1 MRQVVLDTET
11 TGLEVSKGNR
21 IVEIGCLELVE
32 RRPTGRVFHR
42 YLDPQRDMEPGAMEV
57 TGLTREFLTGKPLFA
72 AVAAEFLEFVDG
84 AELIIHNAAFDMAFL
99 EYELSLLGGAYG
111 RLADRVTVTDSLA
124 MARERFPGQRNSLDA
139 LCRRFGVDNAHR
151 ELHGALLDAELLAE
165 VYLALTAGQ
174 GDLELQ
180 MQPQGQAA
188 RVRAPAGAVAP
199 LAVALPAVRVA
210 ADEAAA
216 HRARIAAI
224 ARAAGG
230 SAVWPLPVADEAE
243 RSVA

>member
-1 MRQVVLDTET
+1 MRQIVLDTET

-21 IVEIGCLELVE
+21 IVEIGCLELLE

-42 YLDPQRDMEPGAMEV
+42 YLDPGRDMEQGALEV
-57 TGLTREFLTGKPLFA
+57 TGLTREFLTGKPRFA
-72 AVAAEFLEFVDG
+72 EVVDEFLDFVRG

-99 EYELSLLGGAYG
+99 EHELSLLEGSRGP
-111 RLADRVTVTDSLA
+111 LAAQVTVTDSLA
-124 MARERFPGQRNSLDA
+124 LARERFPGQRNSLDA
-139 LCRRFGVDNAHR
+139 LCRRFGVDNTHR
-151 ELHGALLDAELLAE
+151 ELHGALLDAQLLAE

-174 GDLELQ
+174 GDLELEVAQ
-180 MQPQGQAA
+180 QGPA
-188 RVRAPAGAVAP
+188 RSSRSGPVAP

-230 SAVWPLPVADEAE
+230 HAVWPLALPDEAAK
-243 RSVA
+243 SVA